1 MICTSR
7 KTAQSY
13 SSRRACHW
21 NTPSANSLGVG
32 YWRASGKTLHV
43 FVADVAEIFDTDFA
57 SEESVDGHQSQ
68 EKKEINALTK
78 AGIAEGVPAIGYLIK
93 HLFLL
98 LGRAFEKDLAVT
110 LRTG

>member
-13 SSRRACHW
+13 SRRRACHW
-21 NTPSANSLGVG
+21 NTPSANSLCVG

-57 SEESVDGHQSQ
+57 SEESVDGHHSQ
-68 EKKEINALTK
+68 EKKEINTLTDAAIATGTPQIGALITC
-78 AGIAEGVPAIGYLIK
+78 
-93 HLFLL
+93 
-98 LGRAFEKDLAVT
+98 AFV
-110 LRTG
+110 LR